1 MKSWVG
7 TNELVYYISYLRGA
21 RRVTFSIH
29 GTDYGALPS
38 FPYYNIATPHLER
51 IYYPPTREDF
61 RQQNLMFVTLF
72 FSFIGSLQPLQK
84 VKIVRPYITLHTF
97 AVAVRNC

>member
-7 TNELVYYISYLRGA
+7 TNELVYCISYLRGA

-51 IYYPPTREDF
+51 IYYPILLKFVECRFKREV
-61 RQQNLMFVTLF
+61 QLTE
-72 FSFIGSLQPLQK
+72 FSFPD
-84 VKIVRPYITLHTF
+84 V
-97 AVAVRNC
+97 